1 MVRTLGRDILHDLFI
16 RHYLSEKFFSMKSF
30 VFTTLFLILLGGL
43 SSLNAQDLT
52 KLGIDTSFLVPKG
65 LEVGQKAPD
74 FEGQD
79 QYGQKFSLS
88 SLLNE
93 GPVVLIFYRG
103 DWCPVC
109 NRYLGR
115 FQDSLHLIMSAG
127 GQVLA
132 ITPETNDNI
141 QNTLA
146 KAKVGLKVMS
156 DRDEQVMDAYGV
168 KFRVTKGYQNRIKL
182 GLGDD
187 IASNNGQEE
196 ANLPVPATYIIG
208 RDGTIKFRQFDL
220 DYRVR
225 ASIEEMIGQ
234 LQALDK

>member
-1 MVRTLGRDILHDLFI
+1 LDWKI
-16 RHYLSEKFFSMKSF
+16 RHAGGFGIIFDHKMEYAMKSF
-30 VFTTLFLILLGGL
+30 LFSACMALLLGSISPL
-43 SSLNAQDLT
+43 QAQDLT
-52 KLGIDTSFLVPKG
+52 KLGIDTSFAVPKG

-146 KAKVGLKVMS
+146 KTKVGLKVMS

-208 RDGTIKFRQFDL
+208 RDGIIRFRQFDL

-225 ASIEEMIGQ
+225 ASIQDMIGQ
-234 LQALDK
+234 VQEWNK

>member
-1 MVRTLGRDILHDLFI
+1 
-16 RHYLSEKFFSMKSF
+16 MKSF
-30 VFTTLFLILLGGL
+30 LLTAWMVILMSGFT
-43 SSLNAQDLT
+43 SLNAQDLA

-74 FEGQD
+74 FQGQD
-79 QYGQKFSLS
+79 QYGQSVSLD
-88 SLLNE
+88 SLLKE

-115 FQDSLHLIMSAG
+115 FQDSLHMIISAG

-132 ITPETNDNI
+132 VTPETNDNI

-146 KAKVGLKVMS
+146 KSKVGLKVMS
-156 DRDEQVMDAYGV
+156 DRDEKVMDAYGV

-187 IASNNGQEE
+187 IAINNGQEE

-208 RDGTIKFRQFDL
+208 RDGIIRFRQFDL

-225 ASIEEMIGQ
+225 ASIQDMIGT
-234 LQALDK
+234 LQEWNK

>member
-1 MVRTLGRDILHDLFI
+1 
-16 RHYLSEKFFSMKSF
+16 MKSF
-30 VFTTLFLILLGGL
+30 LFHAMLAILLGSC
-43 SSLNAQDLT
+43 SSIHGQDLT
-52 KLGIDTSFLVPKG
+52 KLGVDTTFSVPKG

-74 FEGQD
+74 FDGQD
-79 QYGQKFSLS
+79 QYGQQFSLN
-88 SLLNE
+88 SLLKE

-115 FQDSLHLIMSAG
+115 FQDSLHLIMNAG

-156 DRDEQVMDAYGV
+156 DREEQVIDAYGV
-168 KFRVTKGYQNRIKL
+168 KFRVTKGYQNKIKL
-182 GLGDD
+182 ALGDD
-187 IASNNGQEE
+187 IATNNGQEE

-208 RDGTIKFRQFDL
+208 RDGIIRFRQFDL

-225 ASIEEMIGQ
+225 ASIQDMIGQ
-234 LQALDK
+234 LQEWNK